1 LLLRDIELIVFARN
15 GYPQPD
21 MEQHKRNGYAPL
33 FWLGPEQGFNGVY
46 SSTAIRRALLLNR
59 KVCPQGLEP
68 SVYDYII
75 KHDLYR
81 E

>member
-1 LLLRDIELIVFARN
+1 
-15 GYPQPD
+15 

-59 KVCPQGLEP
+59 NVCPPGLES
-68 SVYDYII
+68 SVYKYII
-75 KHDLYR
+75 EHDLYR